1 MFNIL
6 GFIDEVKNEERIFI
20 QTHNFPDHDAVA
32 SAYGLSKLLLKYGIN
47 TDIIYKGEIQRDSLI
62 KMIEELNININKYEN
77 FNIKAEDKI
86 IVIDGCK
93 GNSNVEEL
101 IGNEILVI
109 DHHEVNKPEDVKYI
123 DIRSSYGACSTIIY
137 SYYKELEE
145 YMPNNVATALITG
158 LNVDTANFTR
168 GVAKEDLDAFYFL
181 YTKANMELVNSILRN
196 YIKSADLNYYKI
208 LLNNLK
214 IKSSVAFCFF
224 ENGCCQNLLGILSDF
239 ILSLEEIDFVI
250 LCAKNNEVI
259 NFSVRNEKKGVNA
272 AYIIQEVL
280 NGIGF
285 GGGHIDMAGGIIKD
299 ITKFNEENIY
309 NLFVDKYEKSI
320 T

>member
-6 GFIDEVKNEERIFI
+6 EFIDEVKNEERIFI

-32 SAYGLSKLLLKYGIN
+32 SAYGLSELLLKYGIN

-62 KMIEELNININKYEN
+62 KMIEELNINIDKYEN
-77 FNIKAEDKI
+77 VNIKAEDKI
-86 IVIDGCK
+86 IV
-93 GNSNVEEL
+93 
-101 IGNEILVI
+101 
-109 DHHEVNKPEDVKYI
+109 
-123 DIRSSYGACSTIIY
+123 
-137 SYYKELEE
+137 
-145 YMPNNVATALITG
+145 
-158 LNVDTANFTR
+158 
-168 GVAKEDLDAFYFL
+168 
-181 YTKANMELVNSILRN
+181 
-196 YIKSADLNYYKI
+196 
-208 LLNNLK
+208 
-214 IKSSVAFCFF
+214 
-224 ENGCCQNLLGILSDF
+224 
-239 ILSLEEIDFVI
+239 
-250 LCAKNNEVI
+250 EVI